1 MTKMAELDSISLVSD
16 DDHIVIAL
24 ILVATVALSLW
35 LGRSRRTARIPP
47 FFPILLIPLF
57 LSNTGIIPM
66 QTPVYDLV
74 SKWFVVAAIPLM
86 LFQADFRR
94 IIRETGQI
102 FAAFLLGAG
111 GTTLGAVAAFVLVP
125 LSEHQAAVAGTL
137 AAGGVGGSMNF
148 VAVSQATGIDGAVWF
163 PTLLAVTTIFA
174 ISYLMFLSLLP
185 ATRWFRTSLAPKQ
198 VVRAGEDLTTGTQ
211 ETAAS
216 LARAGSWHPRDMTVS
231 LTLSASICAVGLAI
245 ASALQLQG
253 SAIIVITT
261 LALIAANAA
270 PALLVRLRG
279 NMELG
284 TLLLFVFFAT
294 LGARTNLTAL
304 AGESLGLI
312 LFCGV
317 VVAGHALTV
326 FGIGRLLGFSGPV
339 IIVASNACLLGPP
352 TAAGLAVSNGW
363 SGLAAPAILC
373 GIFGYAIANFLGVAV
388 AGLLN
393 GIL

>member
-1 MTKMAELDSISLVSD
+1 MTRTAAPDSISLVSAD
-16 DDHIVIAL
+16 AHIVLAL
-24 ILVATVALSLW
+24 ILFATVAISLW
-35 LGRSRRTARIPP
+35 LGRYWRTARIPP
-47 FFPILLIPLF
+47 FFPILLIPLV

-66 QTPVYDLV
+66 QAPVYDLV

-94 IIRETGQI
+94 IIRETGQT
-102 FAAFLLGAG
+102 FAAFLLAAG
-111 GTTLGAVAAFVLVP
+111 GTTLGAVAAFFLVP
-125 LSEHQAAVAGTL
+125 LGEHQAAVAGTL
-137 AAGGVGGSMNF
+137 SAAGVGGSMNL
-148 VAVSQATGIDGAVWF
+148 VAVSRATGIDAAAWF
-163 PTLLAVTTIFA
+163 PTLLAVTTIIA
-174 ISYLMFLSLLP
+174 VLYLMFLSLLP
-185 ATRWFRTSLAPKQ
+185 ATRWFRQSPDPEQ
-198 VVRAGEDLTTGTQ
+198 VVGAGEKSTAAALDP
-211 ETAAS
+211 AAS
-216 LARAGSWHPRDMTVS
+216 LARPGSWHLRGMAES

-245 ASALQLQG
+245 ASALQFQG

-261 LALIAANAA
+261 LALVAANAA
-270 PALLVRLRG
+270 PGILARLRG

-284 TLLLFVFFAT
+284 TLLLYVFFAT
-294 LGARTNLTAL
+294 LGARSDLAAL
-304 AGESLGLI
+304 AGESLGLT

-352 TAAGLAVSNGW
+352 TAAGLAASNGW
-363 SGLAAPAILC
+363 TLLMAPAILC